1 MNHRWTQPSSLLF
14 AVPGM
19 DTDAEH
25 ERIPAFSL
33 IHCCTVESVSR
44 IARPSYMLM
53 LKRRERRAPDCS
65 GAKEDVEK

>member
-1 MNHRWTQPSSLLF
+1 
-14 AVPGM
+14 M